1 MAAIL
6 KREFL
11 AYFRT
16 PLGYV
21 FIGAM
26 YLFTGFFFFT
36 FNIFGNTTNT
46 SDLFATLFSVVLF
59 LVPVLTMRL
68 LSEERRART
77 DQTLLTSPVSRLC
90 IVASKYFAALCVYTI
105 AISGTLMTA
114 AILQIYSQPDWPV
127 VAGNFLGLFLLGATL
142 IAICLFIS
150 SITENQVIAAVGGF
164 GTSLLLVL
172 LDALQFVVAGSV
184 LRQVFRHM
192 SFNSRYRG
200 FTIGVISLPDAVFFI
215 SIAACFVLLTVCVME
230 RRRWS

>member
-1 MAAIL
+1 MTAIL

-21 FIGAM
+21 FVSAA
-26 YLFTGFFFFT
+26 YLFTGYFFFT

-59 LVPVLTMRL
+59 LIPVLTMRL
-68 LSEERRART
+68 LSEERRAGT
-77 DQTLLTSPVSRLC
+77 DQTLLTAPVSRLC
-90 IVASKYFAALCVYTI
+90 IVLCKYFAALCVYAI
-105 AISGTLMTA
+105 AITGTLVMA
-114 AILQIYSQPDWPV
+114 AILQFYSQPDWPV

-150 SITENQVIAAVGGF
+150 SLTENQVIAAVGGF
-164 GTSLLLVL
+164 GASLLLVL
-172 LDALQFVVAGSV
+172 LDALRFVVTSNL
-184 LRQVFRHM
+184 LRQIFEHL
-192 SFNSRYRG
+192 SFNRRYRG
-200 FTIGVISLPDAVFFI
+200 FTIGVISLPDVLFFV
-215 SIAACFVLLTVCVME
+215 SMAACFILLTVCVLE

>member
-1 MAAIL
+1 MRAIL

-21 FIGAM
+21 LIGAM
-26 YLFTGFFFFT
+26 YLFTGYFFFT

-59 LVPVLTMRL
+59 LIPVLTMRL
-68 LSEERRART
+68 LSEERRAKT
-77 DQTLLTSPVSRLC
+77 DQTLLTAPVSRLS
-90 IVASKYFAALCVYTI
+90 IVLCKYLAALCVYAI
-105 AISGTLMTA
+105 AISGTLLAA
-114 AILQIYSQPDWPV
+114 AILQVYSQPDWPV
-127 VAGNFLGLFLLGATL
+127 IVGNFLGLFLLGATL

-164 GTSLLLVL
+164 GVSLLLIL
-172 LDALQFVVAGSV
+172 LDALQFVVRNNL
-184 LRQVFRHM
+184 LRQAIGHM
-192 SFNSRYRG
+192 SFHRRYRG
-200 FTIGVISLPDAVFFI
+200 FTIGLISLPDALFFI
-215 SIAACFVLLTVCVME
+215 SIAACFLLLAVCVLE

>member
-21 FIGAM
+21 FISAM
-26 YLFTGFFFFT
+26 YLFTGYFFFT

-59 LVPVLTMRL
+59 LIPILTMRL

-77 DQTLLTSPVSRLC
+77 DQTLFTAPVSRLC
-90 IVASKYFAALCVYTI
+90 IVLCKYFAALCVYAI
-105 AISGTLMTA
+105 AISGTLVA
-114 AILQIYSQPDWPV
+114 AVILEVYSQPDWPV
-127 VAGNFLGLFLLGATL
+127 IIGNFLGLLLLGATL
-142 IAICLFIS
+142 IVICLFIS

-164 GTSLLLVL
+164 GASLLLVL
-172 LDALQFVVAGSV
+172 LDALQFVVTNNL
-184 LRQVFRHM
+184 LRQVLGHM
-192 SFNSRYRG
+192 SFNRRYHG
-200 FTIGVISLPDAVFFI
+200 FTIGVISLPDVLFFV
-215 SIAACFVLLTVCVME
+215 SIAACFMLLTVCVLE
-230 RRRWS
+230 RRRWN